1 MRTVYQFF
9 VLCGLLLASAGFARA
24 QAIVLKDGSKVFSNE
39 FSLEGDKIIRTIKIG
54 EATAKSEI
62 MRPNIDSLEWPYPV
76 ELTESQDLLAKGKT
90 EEAIIV
96 LKKGKEFFEKFKD
109 VDGNWYVDVFFAYIE
124 ALNTGGKFDDVIK
137 LMPTART
144 LKLTDAQKMRL
155 RIIQL
160 DIDRQTSS
168 DYITILAE
176 AEGILKET
184 DDSAIGAAL
193 WNIIADLHVKKKE
206 WEKALLAYLRIP
218 VFYGSQVQRVPEAE
232 LQAALMLVKMGRF
245 EDAGSFF
252 NRLIASYPGSLIA
265 ERATKEKASIAGMK
279 NEDPSKQSKEEG
291 KDGKKEDKPA
301 KGAEK
306 PKDGAE
312 PAKTTQESKK

>member
-301 KGAEK
+301 EGAEK